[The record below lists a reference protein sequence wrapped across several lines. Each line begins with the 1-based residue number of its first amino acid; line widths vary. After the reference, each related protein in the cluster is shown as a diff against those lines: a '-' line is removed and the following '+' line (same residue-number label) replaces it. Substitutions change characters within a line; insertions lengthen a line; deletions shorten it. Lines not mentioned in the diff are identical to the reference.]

1 MIKIIDYPYNAL
13 VECYHLQLFRKK
25 KGLIPVM
32 FNAMIWCYEM
42 KEETYYNVG
51 TFQNIIKDL

>member
-25 KGLIPVM
+25 KGVIPVM

-42 KEETYYNVG
+42 KEETYYNVEHSR
-51 TFQNIIKDL
+51 I